1 LVAPVECLVMFPI
14 MLPHR
19 CNEAIH
25 LVLGRGYLFFL
36 MLGLWLLPPCSF
48 LILH

>member
-1 LVAPVECLVMFPI
+1 LVAPVECLVLLL
-14 MLPHR
+14 MLLHC

-25 LVLGRGYLFFL
+25 LGLGWGYLFFL
-36 MLGLWLLPPCSF
+36 MLGLCLLPPSSF